1 MPVDKASLQ
10 ALKNI
15 LTEIDLLVS
24 TSPQPMPQNRTPRC
38 LELTRAALALTD
50 DIMKQTR
57 TAPAVV
63 LGHKGGST
71 TSKRH
76 GVEHYRKMADC
87 PQDACRGQT
96 TQANR
101 IVVAERTLA
110 LSSLTLEF

>member
-1 MPVDKASLQ
+1 MPVDKASVQ

-24 TSPQPMPQNRTPRC
+24 TSPLPMPQNRTPRC
-38 LELTRAALALTD
+38 LELTKAALALTD

-57 TAPAVV
+57 MAPAVV

-76 GVEHYRKMADC
+76 GVEHYRKMA
-87 PQDACRGQT
+87 AARQT
-96 TQANR
+96 HGGGRPRKQ
-101 IVVAERTLA
+101 VE
-110 LSSLTLEF
+110 

>member
-50 DIMKQTR
+50 DIMKQTHM
-57 TAPAVV
+57 TPAVV

-76 GVEHYRKMADC
+76 GVEHYRKMAAARKTHAGGR
-87 PQDACRGQT
+87 PRK
-96 TQANR
+96 QA
-101 IVVAERTLA
+101 E
-110 LSSLTLEF
+110 

>member
-38 LELTRAALALTD
+38 RELTKAALALTD
-50 DIMKQTR
+50 DILEQARARM
-57 TAPAVV
+57 APAVM

-71 TSKRH
+71 TSQRH
-76 GVEHYRKMADC
+76 GIEHYRKMAAARKTHAGGR
-87 PQDACRGQT
+87 PRK
-96 TQANR
+96 QA
-101 IVVAERTLA
+101 E
-110 LSSLTLEF
+110 